1 MSIKGNITGVIFD
14 MDGCLV
20 DTESVYRLAWKQ
32 AFEEYEII
40 ISIEKIQSW
49 LGLGWDIIAKQIDE
63 ITNDRELTLKVR
75 QKREAIF
82 FEHLENNRVK
92 LMPGTLEILT
102 YAKSQNLVV
111 GLASSTYQEKGLIIL
126 EHFELVNYFDYIV
139 FGDEV
144 PRRKPFGDIYLKAIE
159 NSGLK
164 SEELLVFEDSLTG
177 CQAAEAAKLQTV
189 WLPETLPEKLDDITY
204 PASVC
209 EILNSLVEGK
219 IVLKAKLENQ
229 Q

>member
-204 PASVC
+204 PDSVC

-219 IVLKAKLENQ
+219 IVLKAKLESQ

>member
-75 QKREAIF
+75 KKREAIF

-204 PASVC
+204 PDSVC
-209 EILNSLVEGK
+209 EIVNSLVEGK

>member
-204 PASVC
+204 PDSVC
-209 EILNSLVEGK
+209 EIVNSLVEGK
-219 IVLKAKLENQ
+219 IVLKAKIESQ

>member
-204 PASVC
+204 PDSVC
-209 EILNSLVEGK
+209 EIVNSLVEGK